1 MHEMIKSTVI
11 FAVIMFCTS
20 QAFAWDDICQMGG
33 ELNYMTSLQA
43 QKHFDDNVRGKNFSG
58 RGKVRNVW
66 EYGVNKY
73 HAVAVDCENDVTV
86 NVATTSRNLDNLRAG
101 EYVSFDGRCIDGSR
115 RSYANTHNIYA
126 HFELDGG
133 SIQ

>member
-1 MHEMIKSTVI
+1 MERITVI
-11 FAVIMFCTS
+11 FAVIMLCAS
-20 QAFAWDDICQMGG
+20 QGFAWDDICQMGG
-33 ELNYMTSLQA
+33 EMNYMTSVQA
-43 QKHFDDNVRGKNFSG
+43 QKNYDDNIRGKNFSG
-58 RGKVRNVW
+58 RGKVRNVR

-73 HAVAVDCENDVTV
+73 HVVTVDCGNDVIV
-86 NVATTSRNLDNLRAG
+86 NVATTSHNLDNLRAG